1 MEIAGYVEEAAEV
14 LHLPEELRHLIKT
27 ISYDPGDQEWY
38 SAYHEYEESIIRP
51 EVFNWSLRLVG
62 WLQYHYPQGPPFPEA
77 SCC

>member
-1 MEIAGYVEEAAEV
+1 METTGYVEKAAEA
-14 LHLPEELRHLIKT
+14 LHLSEKLRQLIPT

-62 WLQYHYPQGPPFPEA
+62 WLQYNYPQGPAFLEA